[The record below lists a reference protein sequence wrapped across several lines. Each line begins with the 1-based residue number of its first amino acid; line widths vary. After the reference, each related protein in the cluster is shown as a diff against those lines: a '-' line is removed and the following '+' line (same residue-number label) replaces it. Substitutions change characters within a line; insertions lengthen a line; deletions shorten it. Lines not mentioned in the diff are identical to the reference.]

1 MRSWRRPTTP
11 PTPRTPSSSCSAS
24 ARSDG
29 SRKPVPDHMLDQSS
43 ELLRWTVRALT
54 EAGRDVTVDTDL
66 ETVDVGPEDLVVA
79 IVLSA
84 TRSVVL
90 HAVHPDY
97 LPPEVLPAVMQV
109 ATRINTSLSTSAVEL
124 DLDTGNLSVR
134 AGLEVGDVT
143 LPAETF
149 DGLVANLLDEVERVY
164 ELFLPEL
171 EESLRP
177 EGAQTRVSA
186 PSTMTSWAA
195 PTVRITANN

>member
-1 MRSWRRPTTP
+1 M
-11 PTPRTPSSSCSAS
+11 
-24 ARSDG
+24 
-29 SRKPVPDHMLDQSS
+29 PDQTMLDQSS

-97 LPPEVLPAVMQV
+97 LPPEVLPAVAQA
-109 ATRINTSLSTSAVEL
+109 ATRANTSLSTSAVEL

-171 EESLRP
+171 EEILRP
-177 EGAQTRVSA
+177 E
-186 PSTMTSWAA
+186 
-195 PTVRITANN
+195 